1 MDISRRVFVGAAA
14 AAGASLLSPFP
25 AFPAPAITKNDLL
38 KIGILAPRSGTAGT
52 IGECGLRGALWAAER
67 VNKAGGIA
75 GRKVQLV
82 IAEETTPKDT
92 VTSFQRLQAE
102 NVACVQGIV
111 STGTS
116 LAVAPVAE
124 SAKSL
129 LILWDGT
136 TQNGVRD
143 TMPDA
148 RYVFKSTD
156 NECEAVMGSLLAV
169 KYYAGQFRKI
179 AGMNPD
185 YSYGRNNWE
194 AFKQILTR
202 YGIEFQVVAECWPKI
217 GSSESD
223 IAQHVDILKESKPDL
238 IFSSMLFADLPI
250 FMRQAHETGLLNNV
264 KFVLPAGTWQINALK
279 KEFMPEGAILG
290 WNTLYFN
297 HPKPSKLQKEFVAHY
312 FDKYKEAPHWE
323 ADRAYFAFSAYKA
336 GVEAA
341 HKKVGRWPS
350 TEDIVD
356 HLPGHEI
363 QGLGGPG
370 RFRAD
375 RVAEQVF
382 YQGLSTNKNKY
393 PFPTLSTFE
402 SFPASALQKP
412 SGDDF
417 WDWIKT
423 APMPV

>member
-1 MDISRRVFVGAAA
+1 MGISRRNFVTGAAA
-14 AAGASLLSPFP
+14 AGVSVVSS
-25 AFPAPAITKNDLL
+25 FPAPAIARDEPL
-38 KIGILAPRSGTAGT
+38 KIGILAPRSGAAAT

-67 VNKAGGIA
+67 VNKSGGIA
-75 GRKVQLV
+75 GRKVEL
-82 IAEETTPKDT
+82 IIEEETSPKDT
-92 VTSFQRLQAE
+92 IERFKRLQAQ

-124 SAKSL
+124 QSKTT

-148 RYVFKSTD
+148 RYIFKSTD
-156 NECEAVMGSLLAV
+156 NECEAVMASLLTV
-169 KYYAGQFRKI
+169 KYYKGKFKKI

-202 YGIEFQVVAECWPKI
+202 YGIEFQVVGERWPKV
-217 GSSESD
+217 GSSDSE
-223 IAQHVDILKESKPDL
+223 IAPHVEALKAAKPDL
-238 IFSSMLFADLPI
+238 IFSSMLFADLPA
-250 FMRQAHETGLLNNV
+250 FLSQAHATHLLDHV

-279 KEFMPEGAILG
+279 KEFIPEGAILG
-290 WNTLYFN
+290 WNTLYFA
-297 HPKPSKLQKEFVAHY
+297 HPKASPLQKEFVAYY
-312 FDKYKEAPHWE
+312 FDRYKEAPHWE
-323 ADRAYFAFSAYKA
+323 ADRAYFAFSAYKT

-341 HKKVGRWPS
+341 YRKLGRWPS
-350 TEDIVD
+350 AEDVID
-356 HLPGHEI
+356 LIPGREI
-363 QGLGGPG
+363 EGLGGPG
-370 RFRAD
+370 RFRED
-375 RVAEQVF
+375 KIAEQVF
-382 YQGLSTNKNKY
+382 YQGLSTNKNSY
-393 PFPTLSTFE
+393 SFPTLSTFE
-402 SFPASALQKP
+402 SFPASDLQKP
-412 SGDDF
+412 PGDDF